1 MQYEINNK
9 AIFIQIAERICDAIM
24 RGDYREEERLPSV
37 REYAVEAEVNP
48 NTVMRSYER
57 LASKGLIF
65 NRRGI
70 GFFVE
75 PNARV
80 KIIRERCDELMNV
93 RMPALYGLMM
103 YLGIT
108 PDDLAASYR
117 EYIENHS
124 SAGNPTKESSDKNEE
139 NEI

>member
-24 RGDYREEERLPSV
+24 RGEYHEEERLPSV

-75 PNARV
+75 PHARV
-80 KIIRERCDELMNV
+80 KIMRERCDELMNV
-93 RMPALYGLMM
+93 RMPALYSLMM
-103 YLGIT
+103 HLGIT
-108 PDDLAASYR
+108 PEDLADSYR
-117 EYIENHS
+117 EYIERHS
-124 SAGNPTKESSDKNEE
+124 PAADTAKEQSDKNK
-139 NEI
+139 